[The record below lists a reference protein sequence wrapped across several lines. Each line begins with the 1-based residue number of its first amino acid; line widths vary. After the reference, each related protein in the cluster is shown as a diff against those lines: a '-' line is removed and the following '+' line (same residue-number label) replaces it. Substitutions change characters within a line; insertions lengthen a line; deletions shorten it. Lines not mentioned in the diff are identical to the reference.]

1 MKILL
6 LLIPLVLT
14 PYGDT
19 TAQNRPDFKQNNGK
33 NPDVGNEVIRRRK
46 GG

>member
-1 MKILL
+1 
-6 LLIPLVLT
+6 
-14 PYGDT
+14 
-19 TAQNRPDFKQNNGK
+19 KQNNGK

>member
-1 MKILL
+1 
-6 LLIPLVLT
+6 
-14 PYGDT
+14 
-19 TAQNRPDFKQNNGK
+19 RPDFKQNNGK

>member
-1 MKILL
+1 
-6 LLIPLVLT
+6 
-14 PYGDT
+14 
-19 TAQNRPDFKQNNGK
+19 QNNGK

>member
-1 MKILL
+1 
-6 LLIPLVLT
+6 
-14 PYGDT
+14 
-19 TAQNRPDFKQNNGK
+19 PDFKQNNGK

>member
-1 MKILL
+1 
-6 LLIPLVLT
+6 
-14 PYGDT
+14 
-19 TAQNRPDFKQNNGK
+19 DFKQNNGK